1 MFFYFKRLTNQFSFQ
16 LDLPFQTLSII
27 QILIMRKA
35 LNIRKPKGGTEKL
48 RNLPNITQIV
58 KKKKKKGRKKES

>member
-1 MFFYFKRLTNQFSFQ
+1 
-16 LDLPFQTLSII
+16 
-27 QILIMRKA
+27 MRKA

-58 KKKKKKGRKKES
+58 KKKKKERKKES